1 MRRVLDILVGAAVNP
16 DPNSGAAG
24 TVMETSKALAALGH
38 RVESIW
44 ADSLGRRIAHG
55 NLHYIL
61 ELPRA
66 YRAAVRNRLARQHF
80 DVVQLSQPHA
90 WLAGKMLMRRPDR
103 PLMVWRSH
111 GLEAKV
117 DAAMARHAPLS
128 PGPVRNL
135 LRRLSANRLEWA
147 QRQAIRWSDG
157 TIVPCEDDKAFLV
170 EHFGAAPERV
180 RVIWHGVPD
189 EYIET
194 PQSSDAGRWQ
204 RILHVSQMSLNK
216 GPGVMNEVAAQI
228 LAAHPQ
234 ATMTWVCPEAS
245 HAGVLAALP
254 AALHGRVELENWTS
268 RQSLMAL
275 FDSHGLFLFPT
286 LSEGAA
292 KVVMEAMA
300 RGMCV
305 VSSDTSGPADYIRT
319 GANGWLVPV
328 GESAAMVHAAS
339 ALLGDEA
346 SCGRMGSAAALAAHR
361 FRWSRCANEA
371 IDFYEEL
378 DAMRNVD
385 KGKPQ

>member
-1 MRRVLDILVGAAVNP
+1 VLDILVGADVNP

-38 RVESIW
+38 RVESFW
-44 ADSLGRRIAHG
+44 SESLGRRIAHG

-66 YRAAVRNRLARQHF
+66 YRAAVRSHLARQHF

-90 WLAGKMLMRRPDR
+90 WLAGKMLMDRSDR

-117 DAAMARHAPLS
+117 DAAMARHAPGT
-128 PGPVRNL
+128 PGPARNL
-135 LRRLSANRLEWA
+135 LRRLAANRLGWA
-147 QRQAIRWSDG
+147 QRQAVRWSDG
-157 TIVPCEDDKAFLV
+157 AIVPCEDDKAFLV
-170 EHFGAAPERV
+170 QHFGAAPERV

-189 EYIET
+189 DFIEA
-194 PQSSDAGRWQ
+194 PQSMDPHRWR
-204 RILHVSQMSLNK
+204 RILHVSQLSLNK
-216 GPGVMNEVAAQI
+216 GPDVMTEVAARV

-234 ATMTWVCPEAS
+234 ATMTWVCPQPS
-245 HAGVLAALP
+245 HARVLAALP
-254 AALHGRVELENWTS
+254 LELHRRIELRDWTS

-275 FDSHGLFLFPT
+275 LDSHGLFLFPT

-319 GANGWLVPV
+319 GDNGWLVPV
-328 GESAAMVHAAS
+328 GDSSAMVNAAGV
-339 ALLGDEA
+339 LLADEA
-346 SCGRMGSAAALAAHR
+346 HCARMGTAAALTAHR

-371 IDFYEEL
+371 VDFYEAL
-378 DAMRNVD
+378 KVMRD
-385 KGKPQ
+385 TDRGKSR